1 MIKIVLGFMLV
12 FAGFF
17 VGIQAFR
24 NLSGKEKW
32 ALTKLIAYSI
42 LCAVLT
48 TAALIDFYIT
58 F

>member
-12 FAGFF
+12 FASFF

-24 NLSGKEKW
+24 DLTKKEKW
-32 ALTKLIAYSI
+32 ALTKLITYSI

-48 TAALIDFYIT
+48 TAALIGFYIT

>member
-1 MIKIVLGFMLV
+1 MIKIVLGFLIV
-12 FAGFF
+12 FASFF

-32 ALTKLIAYSI
+32 ALTKLVAYSI

-48 TAALIDFYIT
+48 TAALIGFYIT